1 MKTMLRLAAV
11 VAAVALAVPAAA
23 QESTSGRVGIG
34 VGLPTSELG
43 ALFTGGDAT
52 LPAQIYVPIN
62 LLPNLR
68 VEPQIGI
75 LSVDRDD
82 TFELSVWSIGAG
94 VFYMMPLGQQAQ
106 LYVGPRLVLSL
117 FNEKDWDGPFDVTER
132 EGTDLYIAA
141 ALGGELQPHPRISVG
156 AEAQLGYFNIG
167 DRDVTRTGNP
177 TVTEPGGSSIQT
189 QGVIFVRVY
198 LF

>member
-1 MKTMLRLAAV
+1 MKKTLHLAAAL
-11 VAAVALAVPAAA
+11 AALALAVPAAA
-23 QESTSGRVGIG
+23 QESSSGKVGIG

-43 ALFTGGDAT
+43 ALFTGGDAS

-68 VEPQIGI
+68 LEPQFGI

-82 TFELSVWSIGAG
+82 TFELSIFSIGAG

-106 LYVGPRLVLSL
+106 LYVGPRLVLSK
-117 FNEKDWDGPFDVTER
+117 FNRKDWHDPGDVTEQ
-132 EGTDLYIAA
+132 EGTDMYLAA

-156 AEAQLGYFNIG
+156 AEAQLGYYSIG
-167 DRDVTRTGNP
+167 DRDVTRTGLP

>member
-1 MKTMLRLAAV
+1 MKKTFRLAAAL
-11 VAAVALAVPAAA
+11 AAIALAVPAAA
-23 QESTSGRVGIG
+23 QESSSGKVGIG

-43 ALFTGGDAT
+43 ALFTDGDAS

-68 VEPQIGI
+68 LEPQIGV
-75 LSVDRDD
+75 LSVNRDD
-82 TFELSVWSIGAG
+82 NYDLSIWSIGAG

-106 LYVGPRLVLSL
+106 LYVGPRLVLS
-117 FNEKDWDGPFDVTER
+117 FYDRKDYDGPTLDRET
-132 EGTDLYIAA
+132 EGTDLYLAA

-167 DRDVTRTGNP
+167 DRDVTRPG
-177 TVTEPGGSSIQT
+177 VSYTEPGGSSIQT

-198 LF
+198 LL